1 MTTENSNETASE
13 ATNTYDGY
21 ILLEH
26 TFNDRFED
34 EEVTIR
40 HHFKK
45 PNRPQVSRA
54 QKGANKDAMKSFGNF
69 VTEIVHP
76 DEKDALTANIK
87 KYPGLAAT
95 FGNAIMGAV
104 GVGDL
109 GN

>member
-1 MTTENSNETASE
+1 MTTENLNKAASK
-13 ATNTYDGY
+13 ANNTYDGY
-21 ILLEH
+21 IPLEY

-34 EEVTIR
+34 EEVTIK

-45 PNRPQVSRA
+45 PTRPQVSRA

-76 DEKDALTANIK
+76 GEKEALAANIK